1 MKLSRAIAIALLPIA
16 VSGALFEKQIDLL
29 APSFSEDNGVTIF
42 DGHLF
47 QTDPGA
53 FATPLTRHRIALP
66 IGVDESS
73 VHVSISDIKLDTL
86 QIKSEIVRIG
96 EDCDSDGEVMDR
108 HSSPTQQLLQT
119 KIGRYRQLKFLE
131 CLFSPVFVDTSTGI
145 VTTVRSFTLS
155 VEYDISDMRSHD
167 PVPSRSMER
176 FNEMIDDGEL
186 LQDVP
191 LSRRNQGSHLMILT
205 TDAIKNG
212 LSSLEEFTTA
222 KESRGFRTSI
232 VTEEVWG
239 GGFGDAAADNLHNW
253 LKENYLPEEIDYL
266 LIIGDPSPETGDIPM
281 KVTYSYYGS
290 KKAPTDFYYSDLT
303 SNWNSDGDSK
313 FGELSELDEID
324 AIPDVVVGRI
334 PLYNGDYSSV
344 DHILQKTM
352 AYELET
358 SQDATWRD
366 NMMLVMDGYYG
377 GEGYEVGEAIHSD
390 LSSTSWGFYRM
401 YSRNI
406 GGCDDFSITEQE
418 VTDQWKSG
426 TYGVVSWLTHGK
438 KDAAQHIMDNYYAQ
452 ELNDDHP
459 SFVMMGSCL
468 NGKPE
473 YADNLAYTI
482 LKKGAIGVVAGSE
495 TTIFRQPMGSFQGSS
510 YNHGFIHSFT
520 TRLVEGKPFVGDVL
534 SQTKEQADMG
544 CWKNYCAFNLY
555 GDPTVGLAVNDV
567 PTGVQSFVQSK
578 TSSVL
583 LQTSGNGISISGAF
597 GGEVTTQLFNL
608 QGKLLHSA
616 TEGGSELLHVQFPN
630 IAAGS
635 YLIKIESAGWMT
647 TEKITLGM

>member
-1 MKLSRAIAIALLPIA
+1 MKMFRAITIALLPIA
-16 VSGALFEKQIDLL
+16 VSGALFEKQIEL
-29 APSFSEDNGVTIF
+29 PSTSFSNENGVTKF
-42 DGHLF
+42 EGSLF
-47 QTDPGA
+47 PSEPGA
-53 FATPLTRHRIALP
+53 FATPMTRHRIALP
-66 IGVDESS
+66 VGVDESS
-73 VHVSISDIKLDTL
+73 VDVSISNILIDTL
-86 QIKSEIVRIG
+86 QVQAKIARIG
-96 EDCDSDGEVMDR
+96 EDYDSDGEVQER
-108 HSSPTQQLLQT
+108 NSSPIQQLLQT

-131 CLFSPVFVDTSTGI
+131 CLFSPVHIDTITGV

-155 VEYDISDMRSHD
+155 VNYDVMEMRSD
-167 PVPSRSMER
+167 EPVPSRSIER
-176 FNEMIDDGEL
+176 FEDMVDDGEL
-186 LQDVP
+186 LKNTSV
-191 LSRRNQGSHLMILT
+191 SRNNQGSHLMVIT

-212 LSSLEEFTTA
+212 LSSLDNFIEA

-232 VTEEVWG
+232 VTEEMWG
-239 GGFGDAAADNLHNW
+239 GGFGDAAADNLHQW
-253 LKENYLPEEIDYL
+253 LKENYLLEEIDYL

-281 KVTYSYYGS
+281 KMTYPYYGS

-334 PLYNGDYSSV
+334 PLYNEDYNSV
-344 DHILQKTM
+344 DYILQKTM
-352 AYELET
+352 AYEQET
-358 SQDATWRD
+358 SQEAAWRE

-377 GEGYEVGEAIHSD
+377 SEGYEVGEAIHDD

-401 YSRNI
+401 YNRNI

-418 VTDQWKSG
+418 VTDEWKSG
-426 TYGVVSWLTHGK
+426 TYGIVSWLTHGK
-438 KDAAQHIMDNYYAQ
+438 KDAAMHIMDNYYAQ

-482 LKKGAIGVVAGSE
+482 LKKGAVGVVSGSE
-495 TTIFRQPMGSFQGSS
+495 TTIFKQPMGSFQGSS

-520 TRLVEGKPFVGDVL
+520 TRLAEEKPFIGDAL
-534 SQTKEQADMG
+534 AQTKEQADMG

-555 GDPTVGLAVNDV
+555 GDPTVGLAVSDV
-567 PTGVQSFVQSK
+567 PTGIVSQTQS
-578 TSSVL
+578 
-583 LQTSGNGISISGAF
+583 QTSAITVQKIANGLSISGINGNEITAS
-597 GGEVTTQLFNL
+597 LFNL
-608 QGKLLHSA
+608 QGQLINSS
-616 TEGGSELLHVQFPN
+616 TRSGGELVQVQFPN

-635 YLIKIESAGWMT
+635 YLVKIEATGFVV
-647 TEKITLGM
+647 TEKINLGI